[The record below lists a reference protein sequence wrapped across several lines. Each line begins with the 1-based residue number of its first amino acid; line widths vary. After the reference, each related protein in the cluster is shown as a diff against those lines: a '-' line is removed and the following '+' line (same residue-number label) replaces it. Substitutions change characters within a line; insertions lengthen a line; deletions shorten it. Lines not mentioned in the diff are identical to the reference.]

1 MGNPFNDKNIKKT
14 LSVISLVAA
23 IVIAIIAVFT
33 PPMAVIDA
41 SILYLTSQ
49 FLVFISGLLGVNLDI
64 DFTKRRWS
72 VRQRIGESESA
83 DKYKEADTSE
93 VV

>member
-1 MGNPFNDKNIKKT
+1 MANPFNDSNIRKT
-14 LSVISLVAA
+14 LSVVSLCAA

-49 FLVFISGLLGVNLDI
+49 FLVFISGLLGVNLEI
-64 DFTKRRWS
+64 DFSRHRWT
-72 VRQRIGESESA
+72 VKQKIGNSEKNSENQEDS
-83 DKYKEADTSE
+83 DK
-93 VV
+93 

>member
-1 MGNPFNDKNIKKT
+1 MGNPFNDKNIRKT

-64 DFTKRRWS
+64 DFSRRRLR
-72 VRQRIGESESA
+72 VHEKINVKDDDEE
-83 DKYKEADTSE
+83 KDT
-93 VV
+93 

>member
-1 MGNPFNDKNIKKT
+1 MSNPFNDANIRKT
-14 LSVISLVAA
+14 LSVVSLLAA

-49 FLVFISGLLGVNLDI
+49 FLVFIAGLLGINFEI
-64 DFTKRRWS
+64 DFSRHRWS
-72 VRQRIGESESA
+72 VKQKFAETEKDSDKPNNQR
-83 DKYKEADTSE
+83 
-93 VV
+93 

>member
-1 MGNPFNDKNIKKT
+1 MSNPFNDANIRKT
-14 LSVISLVAA
+14 LSVVSLCAA

-49 FLVFISGLLGVNLDI
+49 FLVFISGLLGVNLEI
-64 DFTKRRWS
+64 DFSRHRWT
-72 VRQRIGESESA
+72 VKQKIGNSEKNSENQEDS
-83 DKYKEADTSE
+83 DK
-93 VV
+93 

>member
-1 MGNPFNDKNIKKT
+1 MSNPFNDNNIRKT

-33 PPMAVIDA
+33 PPIAVIDA

-64 DFTKRRWS
+64 DFSRRRLR
-72 VRQRIGESESA
+72 VHEKINVKDDDEEKDSE
-83 DKYKEADTSE
+83 DTE
-93 VV
+93 

>member
-1 MGNPFNDKNIKKT
+1 MSNPFNDNNIRKT

-64 DFTKRRWS
+64 DFSRRLLR
-72 VRQRIGESESA
+72 VHEKINVKDDDEEKDSE
-83 DKYKEADTSE
+83 DTE
-93 VV
+93 

>member
-1 MGNPFNDKNIKKT
+1 MSNPFNDANIRKT
-14 LSVISLVAA
+14 LSVISLFSA

-49 FLVFISGLLGVNLDI
+49 FLVFVSGLLGINLEI
-64 DFTKRRWS
+64 DFTKKRWT
-72 VRQRIGESESA
+72 I
-83 DKYKEADTSE
+83 KEKTGASQINNETDTVIS
-93 VV
+93 

>member
-1 MGNPFNDKNIKKT
+1 MTNPFNDSNIRKT
-14 LSVISLVAA
+14 LSVVSLFAA

-49 FLVFISGLLGVNLDI
+49 FLVFISGLLGVNLEI
-64 DFTKRRWS
+64 DFSRHRWS
-72 VRQRIGESESA
+72 VKQKIDNSEKNSENQEDS
-83 DKYKEADTSE
+83 DK
-93 VV
+93 

>member
-1 MGNPFNDKNIKKT
+1 MTNPFNDANIRKT
-14 LSVISLVAA
+14 LSVVSLLAA

-49 FLVFISGLLGVNLDI
+49 FLVFIAGLLGINFEI
-64 DFTKRRWS
+64 DFSRHRWS
-72 VRQRIGESESA
+72 VKQKFAETDS
-83 DKYKEADTSE
+83 DKPNN
-93 VV
+93 

>member
-1 MGNPFNDKNIKKT
+1 MTNPFNDSNIRKT
-14 LSVISLVAA
+14 LSVISLIAA

-33 PPMAVIDA
+33 PPMAVIDS

-64 DFTKRRWS
+64 DFSRHRW
-72 VRQRIGESESA
+72 RIAEKTNA
-83 DKYKEADTSE
+83 DKTNDK
-93 VV
+93 

>member
-1 MGNPFNDKNIKKT
+1 MSNPFNDANIRKT
-14 LSVISLVAA
+14 LSVVSLCAA

-49 FLVFISGLLGVNLDI
+49 FLVFISGLLGVNLEI
-64 DFTKRRWS
+64 DFSRHRWS
-72 VRQRIGESESA
+72 VKQKISNSEKNSENQEDS
-83 DKYKEADTSE
+83 DK
-93 VV
+93 